1 MLTLHWITIPGGGQ
15 VWKLRRYSGDGEKNH
30 DPKSSCLLRTVG
42 KRWNEMSVVDLNV
55 RWQLMISTWDSY
67 GSMLRLLGIFHD
79 PHFFVYLYREHFARF
94 IRNAKCESSKHHMM
108 KLWWPVS
115 SAQGIQLMRPKVVAD
130 NATTTLSTSVRH
142 SEATDLV
149 ITRRRNDQ
157 ASHPDCLPVDFPLTK
172 RSERCGNIQNMG
184 FVGLASGKCKKNN
197 KIIFDLFWMDGPWL
211 VPMCSTASVYVQLP
225 LLPGNN
231 FHDHQR
237 DGHHHQH
244 DEHQQQHHQQ
254 HHDHDNGRYAAVSN
268 LRPWS
273 CASEEIPRYWIYA
286 GWPWK
291 RIIVLLASI
300 KPFKVDF
307 VKSYSPFSLFKI
319 IYC

>member
-1 MLTLHWITIPGGGQ
+1 MWVNPQSIGRWSFDDLFTLLSYR
-15 VWKLRRYSGDGEKNH
+15 LRELNWCAPRSWQIIQQRLSAHQWDTQKPPILWSLAEER
-30 DPKSSCLLRTVG
+30 SS
-42 KRWNEMSVVDLNV
+42 
-55 RWQLMISTWDSY
+55 
-67 GSMLRLLGIFHD
+67 
-79 PHFFVYLYREHFARF
+79 P
-94 IRNAKCESSKHHMM
+94 
-108 KLWWPVS
+108 
-115 SAQGIQLMRPKVVAD
+115 
-130 NATTTLSTSVRH
+130 
-142 SEATDLV
+142 
-149 ITRRRNDQ
+149 
-157 ASHPDCLPVDFPLTK
+157 HPDCLPVDFPLTK

-231 FHDHQR
+231 FHDHQH

-300 KPFKVDF
+300 KPFEVDF
-307 VKSYSPFSLFKI
+307 VNSYSRFSLFKI